1 MSIRVGVIQFPGSN
15 CDHDALHAWG
25 TVTGQEARLIW
36 HKDSDLGD
44 VDLVFLPGG
53 FSYGDYLRC
62 GAIAKYSP
70 VMKEVVRFASR
81 GGMVAGVCNGFQILV
96 EAGLLPGVLLPNTS
110 LKFIC
115 KHVYL
120 KVTNADTRFSNAYQP
135 GQVIRIPIAHGE
147 GNYFAGDDVLASLR
161 DNRQIVYQYC
171 TPGGEVTEEANPNG
185 AAFNIAGMVN
195 REGNVFGMMPH
206 PERSVE
212 KNVGGT
218 DGLGFFQ
225 SVISALETR
234 PV

>member
-1 MSIRVGVIQFPGSN
+1 MRVGVIQFPGSN

-25 TVTGQEARLIW
+25 TVTGQTARLIW

-70 VMKEVVRFASR
+70 VMKEVVRFASK
-81 GGMVAGVCNGFQILV
+81 GGLVAGVCNGFQILV
-96 EAGLLPGVLLPNTS
+96 ESGLLPGVLLPNTS

-115 KHVYL
+115 RHVNL
-120 KVTNADTRFSNAYQP
+120 KVSNANTRFSSSYQP
-135 GQVIRIPIAHGE
+135 GQIIRVPIAHGE
-147 GNYFAGDDVLASLR
+147 GNYFAQDDVLAGLQ
-161 DNRQIVYQYC
+161 DNRQIVFQYC
-171 TPGGEVTEEANPNG
+171 DADGSINEEGNPNG
-185 AAFNIAGMVN
+185 SALNIAGIVN

-212 KNVGGT
+212 TNVGGT
-218 DGLGFFQ
+218 DGLGFLQ
-225 SVISALETR
+225 SIIRSLETR